1 MPMST
6 PGYDKAR
13 YGRSY
18 AIHITASL
26 R

>member
-13 YGRSY
+13 YGRLRHTY
-18 AIHITASL
+18 YSL
-26 R
+26 P